1 MTVIDPRL
9 DHNPSQIVETADEV
23 AHGVGEGALAVG
35 DPDAANESFLSCKS
49 LLE

>member
-1 MTVIDPRL
+1 MTVINPRL

-35 DPDAANESFLSCKS
+35 DPGFEV
-49 LLE
+49 